1 MEKIDGRL
9 QPIDSMSGDTYAGV
23 EIHECLSLV
32 RCGDGRYPVRICRV
46 DDLEPNVEPVLRV
59 IEGVADHG

>member
-1 MEKIDGRL
+1 
-9 QPIDSMSGDTYAGV
+9 MSGDTYAGV